1 MMQVQ
6 KCDGSRGQLF
16 SQRAAQGRVQIARVA
31 DETCIDVTWCGT
43 AVCPGMQAEVY
54 ACNTAHPNQ
63 EFNLNKAG
71 GLEAQFK
78 PGYCL
83 DVCA

>member
-1 MMQVQ
+1 MLIWPPT
-6 KCDGSRGQLF
+6 GTPNLL
-16 SQRAAQGRVQIARVA
+16 RAG
-31 DETCIDVTWCGT
+31 IDVTWCGT